1 MQNSNRRL
9 QPGDIVEVR
18 ESGEI
23 FSQLDDNGTLEGL
36 PFMPEMLRYCGRK
49 FKVLKSFD
57 KIFVEN
63 VGTRRIKSTVI
74 LEGILCDGKAHG
86 GCQRLCHALWKETWL
101 KRIDKTSMRQVIT
114 SYLDSR
120 RSFFDRPLPC
130 QSASLVKAT
139 TRAPVSFENLVRI
152 YVCDPRFRRWVPF
165 RQLCTLLVRFVHRT
179 RKLFGKKR
187 HDVLTGSCKKT
198 PEISLNLQPGELV
211 EVKCKEE
218 IETTLDPMGKNRG
231 LAFTPEM
238 MKYCGGRFRVQNRI
252 TRLIDERTGKM
263 QSTAHTVMLQH
274 VTCDGSGHAH
284 CPRNCFLLW
293 REIWLKRI

>member
-1 MQNSNRRL
+1 MQKSYRRL

-23 FSQLDDNGTLEGL
+23 FSQLDNNAALEGL
-36 PFMPEMLRYCGRK
+36 PFMPEMLRYCGKK

-57 KIFVEN
+57 RIFVEN
-63 VGTRRIKSTVI
+63 IGYRRIKNTVI
-74 LEGILCDGKAHG
+74 LEGVLCNGHAHE
-86 GCQRLCHALWKETWL
+86 GCQRMCHVLWKETWL
-101 KRIDKTSMRQVIT
+101 KRAHETSKQPVFPSHGDAAKYVID
-114 SYLDSR
+114 
-120 RSFFDRPLPC
+120 RSLPC

-139 TRAPVSFENLVRI
+139 FRAPVSFENHVRV
-152 YVCDPRFRRWVPF
+152 YVCDPRFKNWVPF
-165 RQLCTLLVRFVHRT
+165 RQLCTVLIRFIHRT
-179 RKLFGKKR
+179 RKLFGKKKNS
-187 HDVLTGSCKKT
+187 VLTGTCKKT

-211 EVKCKEE
+211 EVKHKQE
-218 IETTLDPMGKNRG
+218 IKMTLDPMGKNRG

-238 MKYCGGRFRVQNRI
+238 MKYCGGRFRVQKRI
-252 TRLIDERTGKM
+252 TRLIDEKTGKM
-263 QSTAHTVMLQH
+263 QKTAHTVMLQG